1 MQNFH
6 AARRLLAGVFI
17 AFTLVRPVSAADAPS
32 RAETMAEKTLKE
44 IVARQRDI
52 LGRAE
57 KEGDHVDVA
66 ALRGD
71 LQAVLNSYDVLIQK
85 SPDFAPAYVAYGMLL
100 GQVGM
105 TKHAVG
111 ILLKANKLDAEI
123 PVVKNEIGRYL
134 AEDGKLVEALPWITA
149 AIDLE
154 PKQPLYHYHL
164 GKLLAEGRDEIIKTG
179 QFTRPAL
186 DKAMLQ
192 AFQRAAELAP
202 GNFGYAYRAAE
213 AYYDL
218 ETPQW
223 DDALAAWRKLDAG
236 VETPLEHQTLRLHQA
251 NVLIK
256 QGKVT
261 EARALLDTVT
271 EMTLAKQKQTLL
283 DSLAKT
289 DAK

>member
-1 MQNFH
+1 MQKFH
-6 AARRLLAGVFI
+6 TFRLFVAGLLMVASLTAAEPP
-17 AFTLVRPVSAADAPS
+17 VRAQ
-32 RAETMAEKTLKE
+32 TMAEKTLKE

-52 LGRAE
+52 LARANKAGE
-57 KEGDHVDVA
+57 NLDLAG
-66 ALRGD
+66 LRGD
-71 LQAVLNSYDVLIQK
+71 LQAVINSYDVLIQK

-105 TKHAVG
+105 TKEAVG
-111 ILLKANKLDAEI
+111 ILLKANKLDADI
-123 PVVKNEIGRYL
+123 PVVKNEIGRFL
-134 AEDGKLVEALPWITA
+134 AEDGKLVEALPWIMA

-164 GKLLAEGRDEIIKTG
+164 GKLLTEGRDEFIKTG

-192 AFQRAAELAP
+192 AFLRAAELEP
-202 GNFGYAYRAAE
+202 TNFSYAYRAAE

-223 DDALAAWRKLDAG
+223 DAALAAWRKLDAS
-236 VETPLEHQTLRLHQA
+236 VETPLEHQTLWLHEA

-256 QGKVT
+256 QGKPA
-261 EARALLDTVT
+261 EARALTDKVT
-271 EMTLAKQKQTLL
+271 ELTLAKQKQTLL